1 MPPIRLDHIAIAL
14 PRIAEAPSALV
25 AVLGGVPDQCRP
37 SGVFRWATWTFVAG
51 ATIEVLEPMGADGF
65 LHRFLAAR
73 GRGIH
78 HVTFKVPE
86 LAEACARAEQAG
98 YDIVGRD
105 ESDPSWKEAFL
116 HPKQALGIVV
126 QIVESDASAAPDPR
140 LSVPPGLPDA
150 PPPVGIIGLRLRA
163 QSRQRA
169 LTQWSLVLGGA
180 ASDGPA
186 GGLVFRWPD
195 SPMRLAVDI
204 HPTAEEGPIALEIT
218 AERPIPSIDAAG
230 ALLGIRLIPRSS

>member
-14 PRIAEAPSALV
+14 PRIAEAPAVLV
-25 AVLGGVPDQCRP
+25 AVLGGVPDQSRP
-37 SGVFRWATWTFVAG
+37 SGVFRWATWTFATG

-65 LHRFLAAR
+65 LHRFLADR

-78 HVTFKVPE
+78 HVTFKVPD
-86 LAEACARAEQAG
+86 LAEACAQAEQAG
-98 YDIVGRD
+98 YGLVGRD

-126 QIVESDASAAPDPR
+126 QIVESAVAAAPDQSV
-140 LSVPPGLPDA
+140 SVPPGLPGA
-150 PPPVGIIGLRLRA
+150 PPPVRIIGLRLRA

-169 LTQWSLVLGGA
+169 LAQWSLVLGGA
-180 ASDGPA
+180 ASDDPH

-204 HPTAEEGPIALEIT
+204 HPTAEEGPIALEIA
-218 AERPIPSIDAAG
+218 AERPMPSLEAAG
-230 ALLGIRLIPRSS
+230 ALLGIRLILRSS